1 MSPTCDA
8 TKNILLDHIKP
19 NLLCIHFMPLQAGET
34 RVQPIGDINNP
45 LFCLDL

>member
-1 MSPTCDA
+1 MSPTCDV

-19 NLLCIHFMPLQAGET
+19 NLLCIHFMPLQATET
-34 RVQPIGDINNP
+34 RFQPIGNINNP